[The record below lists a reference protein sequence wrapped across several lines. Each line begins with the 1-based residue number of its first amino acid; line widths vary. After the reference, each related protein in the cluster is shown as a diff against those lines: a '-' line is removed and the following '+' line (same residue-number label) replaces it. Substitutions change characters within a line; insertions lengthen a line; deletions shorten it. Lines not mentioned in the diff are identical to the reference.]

1 MSQSI
6 EIPVIFNVGPVE
18 VTRTVV
24 TTWGLMAALGIAA
37 WLIRRRL
44 KPTPGPFQMAVEAM
58 MTYLDEQI
66 RDIVGR
72 EPPRYLPLAATLFIF
87 ILAANLISLLPLVES
102 PTADPA
108 TTTAL
113 ALIVFFVVPFYGV
126 TERGFGGYMRSY
138 LKPAWIMLPF
148 NLIGELS
155 RTLALSV
162 RLFGN
167 IMSGQLVIGVL
178 IALISGGMFV
188 AGVMVVVVNALGLI
202 TGVVQAY
209 IFTIL
214 TLVYIGG
221 AVRSGAPA
229 KEGEK

>member
-1 MSQSI
+1 MSQGI
-6 EIPVIFNVGPVE
+6 EIPVIFNVGQVE

-24 TTWGLMAALGIAA
+24 TTWGLMAGLGIAA
-37 WLIRRRL
+37 WLIKRRL

-87 ILAANLISLLPLVES
+87 ILAANLISLLPVVES

-108 TTTAL
+108 TTSAL
-113 ALIVFFVVPFYGV
+113 ALIVFFVVPFYGIS
-126 TERGFGGYMRSY
+126 ERGFGGYLRGY

-167 IMSGQLVIGVL
+167 MMSGQLVVGVL
-178 IALISGGMFV
+178 ISL
-188 AGVMVVVVNALGLI
+188 AGVVAVVVEFLGLI

-229 KEGEK
+229 EEGEK

>member
-1 MSQSI
+1 MNQGLD
-6 EIPVIFNVGPVE
+6 IPVIFNVGPVE

-24 TTWGLMAALGIAA
+24 TTWGLMAGLGIAA

-66 RDIVGR
+66 REIVGR
-72 EPPRYLPLAATLFIF
+72 EPARYLPLAASLFIF
-87 ILAANLISLLPLVES
+87 ILTANLISLLPVVES

-108 TTTAL
+108 TTSAL
-113 ALIVFFVVPFYGV
+113 ALIVFFVVPFYGI
-126 TERGFGGYMRSY
+126 TERGFGGYLRGY

-167 IMSGQLVIGVL
+167 MMSGQLVVGVL
-178 IALISGGMFV
+178 ISL
-188 AGVMVVVVNALGLI
+188 AGVVAVVVEFLGLI

-209 IFTIL
+209 IFTII